1 MNHELNARL
10 ARWREAGVVD
20 GPTAARIEAFE
31 AGGESPSG
39 LRWPVILAI
48 AFGALM
54 VGAGVLLFVAAHW
67 DRLSPTA
74 RFVSVLAMVGFF
86 HAGGAYLTERF
97 LKLSIAMHGL
107 GTLALGAG
115 IFLAGQIFNLEEHWP
130 GGIMLWAAG
139 AWLGYALL
147 RDWVQGISAALLTP
161 FWLSGEW
168 IEAVKGFD
176 SRPSGIPLAVGVL
189 LLAIAYVSARRDD
202 RDRALRRALAWTGGI
217 ALIPAAAMV
226 AVLTHEQPWQFLG
239 RAGPLPGGL
248 ALAGWSAAIAIPL
261 GFSFFLG
268 GRQAW
273 TSVLAMAWGV
283 LLAFLHP
290 EAMAY
295 LWCAAGAVGLVAWG
309 LREGRPERINLGVA
323 GFAITLL
330 SFYFSNV
337 MDKFGRSLGLMGLG
351 ALFLLAGWALERTRR
366 RLLAQIAGA
375 RGAV

>member
-1 MNHELNARL
+1 MNHQLNALL
-10 ARWREAGVVD
+10 ARWREAGIVD

-31 AGGESPSG
+31 ARGESPSG
-39 LRWPVILAI
+39 LRWQVILAI

-86 HAGGAYLTERF
+86 HAAGAYLTERF
-97 LKLSIAMHGL
+97 VKLSIAMHGL

-139 AWLGYALL
+139 AWLGYGLL
-147 RDWVQGISAALLTP
+147 RDWVQGILAALLTP
-161 FWLSGEW
+161 FWLGGEW
-168 IEAVKGFD
+168 TEATRRFE
-176 SRPSGIPLAVGVL
+176 SRPSGLPLAVGVL

-202 RDRALRRALAWTGGI
+202 RENALRHALGWAGGI
-217 ALIPAAAMV
+217 ALIPAAAV
-226 AVLTHEQPWQFLG
+226 LGVLTHEKGWERLW
-239 RAGPLPGGL
+239 RAGDLPAGL
-248 ALAGWSAAIAIPL
+248 ALAGWSAALAIPL
-261 GFSFFLG
+261 GLSFLLR

-273 TSVLAMAWGV
+273 TCALAMAWGV
-283 LLAFLHP
+283 LLSLLHP

-309 LREGRPERINLGVA
+309 LREGRPERINLGVVS
-323 GFAITLL
+323 FAITLL
-330 SFYFSNV
+330 WFYFSSV
-337 MDKFGRSLGLMGLG
+337 MDKLGRSLGLMGLG
-351 ALFLLAGWALERTRR
+351 ALFLLAGWAVERTRR
-366 RLLAQIAGA
+366 RLLTQIAGA
-375 RGAV
+375 GGAV

>member
-1 MNHELNARL
+1 V
-10 ARWREAGVVD
+10 RWREAGVVD
-20 GPTAARIEAFE
+20 GPTAARIEEFE
-31 AGGESPSG
+31 ARGESSSG

-67 DRLSPTA
+67 DRMSPTV
-74 RFVSVLAMVGFF
+74 RFGSVLAMVGFF
-86 HAGGAYLTERF
+86 HGAGAYLTERF
-97 LKLSIAMHGL
+97 PKLSIAMHGL

-139 AWLGYALL
+139 AWIGYALL
-147 RDWVQGISAALLTP
+147 RDWVQGVLAALLTP

-168 IEAVKGFD
+168 IEATKGFD
-176 SRPSGIPLAVGVL
+176 SRRSAIPLAVGVV
-189 LLAIAYVSARRDD
+189 LLAVAYVSARRDD
-202 RDRALRRALAWTGGI
+202 RDRSLRRGLGWIGGI
-217 ALIPAAAMV
+217 ALIPAAAVV
-226 AVLTHEQPWQFLG
+226 AVLTHEAWDLLA
-239 RAGPLPGGL
+239 REGPLPGGL
-248 ALAGWSAAIAIPL
+248 AFAGWSAAIAIPL
-261 GFSFFLG
+261 GLSFFLR
-268 GRQAW
+268 GREAW
-273 TSVLAMAWGV
+273 TSALAMAWGV
-283 LLAFLHP
+283 LLALLHP
-290 EAMAY
+290 EAIGY
-295 LWCAAGAVGLVAWG
+295 VWCAAGAVGLVAWG
-309 LREGRPERINLGVA
+309 LRDGRPERINLGVA